1 MTRKGFIE
9 NVIPTSGPED
19 AGIQADPAVLLRMHF
34 QRDRCVLTKC
44 ALQHCFVSLGLS
56 LRKPKVQIMAGPD
69 DRGFAVRRP
78 YKVYLL
84 PQRAALPSL
93 QTLAARSRCRIVSLL
108 VCLVAGHD
116 VTSRHAHI
124 RLSASRVHRDDLR
137 PLKRTLELM
146 PLGIAC
152 PVFPTKFHDAS
163 ACADSDRGHQQKQ
176 LR

>member
-1 MTRKGFIE
+1 MRTHKMR
-9 NVIPTSGPED
+9 TS
-19 AGIQADPAVLLRMHF
+19 ALLRF
-34 QRDRCVLTKC
+34 TR
-44 ALQHCFVSLGLS
+44 AVSS
-56 LRKPKVQIMAGPD
+56 QIEGADHGGS
-69 DRGFAVRRP
+69 RRSRVRRP
-78 YKVYLL
+78 TAVKVYLL